1 MCEVVLHLHP
11 LGILFKPLAS
21 FFATFLIVPLA
32 QLFGYRE
39 KPIPAYVM
47 LAGCIGTYLCLHE
60 RRRGE
65 DTERHVELAALD
77 DLEEGEEPPVDR
89 SGSLPAGVV
98 LGTETM
104 EDNFPVSEHYHE
116 NAGKTAWYKNSGKAR
131 SPEAVY
137 QAVDLEEVEKH
148 VVEKY
153 SEATGL
159 LGGGKGGAAAGRGS
173 SPVGFLLLGG
183 IFAVLVTAM
192 SVWVL
197 VQKLVNDRC
206 RVNEFGFTALD
217 QVGAPRQMR
226 PKRLR
231 FCLANRLQSLCKGAP
246 FSLVPESLPSSFAH
260 WIR

>member
-1 MCEVVLHLHP
+1 VCEVVLHLHP

-32 QLFGYRE
+32 QLFGYWE

-47 LAGCIGTYLCLHE
+47 LAGCIGTYLCLYE

-77 DLEEGEEPPVDR
+77 DLEEGEERPVDR
-89 SGSLPAGVV
+89 SRSLPAGVV

-104 EDNFPVSEHYHE
+104 EDNFSVSEHYHE
-116 NAGKTAWYKNSGKAR
+116 NAGKTVRDKNSGKVR
-131 SPEAVY
+131 DPEAVY
-137 QAVDLEEVEKH
+137 QAVDSDEVEKH

-159 LGGGKGGAAAGRGS
+159 LGGGKGGEPVGRGS

-192 SVWVL
+192 SVWVI

-217 QVGAPRQMR
+217 QVGAPRQEGAEGCVSAWQR
-226 PKRLR
+226 
-231 FCLANRLQSLCKGAP
+231 CCKV
-246 FSLVPESLPSSFAH
+246 FVK
-260 WIR
+260 